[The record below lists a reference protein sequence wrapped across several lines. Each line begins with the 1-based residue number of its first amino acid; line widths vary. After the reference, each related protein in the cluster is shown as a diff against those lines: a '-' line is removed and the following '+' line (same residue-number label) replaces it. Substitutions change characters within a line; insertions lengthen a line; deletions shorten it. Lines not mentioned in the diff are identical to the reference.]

1 MTPDDLSFNFGYDHI
16 VSNQLINTLDQN
28 SFDGSQVAALYRNE
42 QLTQDEYLVLDFIG
56 VNDLLREGTLSISFQ
71 AMKRITSLHQARLTK
86 AVNRLMSK
94 DLLIKEKFGYTLTEE
109 GYVLFKRLHQQYNKL
124 TLKQVTELY
133 IHVAEG
139 NIQGP
144 IISDLQNSPI
154 EKALVGKWFGRYRY
168 TSKIK
173 NRDSMEIGWI
183 STDSLVSASLRIGP
197 HNRLKV
203 IISSSEITIVN
214 EEMQLLLNHLSEVL
228 ESAIDAPVIF
238 NHFSIYDSNNQ
249 RLEIDSA
256 KINFAG

>member
-1 MTPDDLSFNFGYDHI
+1 MKPDDITLDFGYDNI
-16 VSNQLINTLDQN
+16 VSNQLINTFDQN
-28 SFDGSQVAALYRNE
+28 MFDGRIVADLYRNE

-71 AMKRITSLHQARLTK
+71 AMKRITLLHQARLTK
-86 AVNRLMSK
+86 AINRLMSK
-94 DLLIKEKFGYTLTEE
+94 DLLIKEKFGYALTEE
-109 GYVLFKRLHQQYNKL
+109 GYLLFRKLHLQYNQL
-124 TLKQVTELY
+124 VLKQATKLY

-144 IISDLQNSPI
+144 IINDLANSTI
-154 EKALVGKWFGRYRY
+154 EKAMVGKWFGMYRY

-173 NRDSMEIGWI
+173 NQNSLEIGWI
-183 STDSLVSASLRIGP
+183 STDSSVNASLKVGP
-197 HNRLKV
+197 ENKLKV
-203 IISSSEITIVN
+203 TISSSEISIVN

-249 RLEIDSA
+249 RIEIDSA
-256 KINFAG
+256 NINFAG